1 LIAAQ
6 SETVLSKGRRAKG
19 EEQRAK
25 SKGQRAK
32 GEEQSL
38 CSLLFAL
45 CPLLLAVSLF
55 VESQIKLPLT
65 TLKTY
70 DNHQSPF

>member
-1 LIAAQ
+1 LQ
-6 SETVLSKGRRAKG
+6 RKAKG

-25 SKGQRAK
+25 RK
-32 GEEQSL
+32 EQSL
-38 CSLLFAL
+38 CPLLFN
-45 CPLLLAVSLF
+45 VSLF
-55 VESQIKLPLT
+55 VEPQIKLPLT